1 MLCYLSRNMNVEYL
15 ESKYVSMSIISSL
28 QIVTLGF
35 LLISMSDN
43 TPAIDYLMVSL
54 MILVTDASTLYLIF
68 LPKVRQLTLAL
79 SSSS

>member
-1 MLCYLSRNMNVEYL
+1 MNVEYL